1 MQKNVLIVADVYPPE
16 VSSASHLM
24 SELANGLKKRGHN
37 VFVATAYPRHYLVE
51 KSSQEDFPVL
61 ADENGIKVLR
71 IKILPNH
78 KVSFFVRGLS
88 QLTLPWLFSRAIR
101 KNIPEKI
108 DSVFV
113 YSPPLPMGLVGIM
126 VKKRFGAKLILNLQD
141 IFPQNAI
148 DLGILK
154 NRLIISFFEKLEKR
168 IYRQADL
175 ITFNSEGGRR
185 FLIEKKGILENRIIT
200 LFNWVDLNP
209 YDDLGCDIS
218 FRKQWGLDGKF
229 VFLFAGI
236 MGPAQGL
243 DFIVEVAKSIV
254 DLKEAVFLLVGEGME
269 KEKTR
274 KMAEKYNLSNIIFKP
289 FVSKEE
295 YPCLVKAA
303 DVGLVCLSI
312 KNKTPFLPGKFLG
325 YLAAQKPVLAF
336 LNKESD
342 GFSLIDEAICG
353 RAVLAGNKE
362 EAVLAIRQFIED
374 QKRTTS
380 LGINGRR
387 YLESHFAA
395 EVIFDKIEKIL

>member
-37 VFVATAYPRHYLVE
+37 VFVATAYPRHYLTE
-51 KSSQEDFPVL
+51 EGKKENFPVL
-61 ADENGIKVLR
+61 INENGIKVLR
-71 IKILPNH
+71 VKILPNH
-78 KVSFFVRGLS
+78 KVSFFIRGLS
-88 QLTLPWLFSRAIR
+88 QLTLPWLFCRAIK

-126 VKKRFGAKLILNLQD
+126 VKKRFGAKMILNLQD

-154 NRLIISFFEKLEKR
+154 NRLIISFFEKMEKK

-175 ITFNSEGGRR
+175 VTFNSQGGRR
-185 FLIEKKGILENRIIT
+185 FLIEKKGIPENKIIT

-209 YDDLGCDIS
+209 YDSSTCDNS
-218 FRKQWGLDGKF
+218 FRRQWGLESKF
-229 VFLFAGI
+229 IFLFAGI

-243 DFIVEVAKSIV
+243 DFIIEVAKGV
-254 DLKEAVFLLVGEGME
+254 ADLKEVVFLLVGEGME
-269 KEKTR
+269 KEKIK
-274 KMAEKYNLSNIIFKP
+274 KMAEECNLKNIVLKP

-295 YPCLVKAA
+295 YPCLVKTA

-342 GFSLIDEAICG
+342 GFSLINEADCG
-353 RAVLAGNKE
+353 QGILAGDKE
-362 EAVLAIRQFIED
+362 AAILTIRQFVGDPE
-374 QKRTTS
+374 KVS
-380 LGINGRR
+380 VLGINGRH
-387 YLESHFAA
+387 YLENHFSA

>member
-1 MQKNVLIVADVYPPE
+1 MRKNVLIVADVYPPE

-24 SELANGLKKRGHN
+24 QELAIGLKKRGHN
-37 VFVATAYPRHYLVE
+37 VFVATAYPRHYLT
-51 KSSQEDFPVL
+51 EDGKKENFPVL
-61 ADENGIKVLR
+61 VDENGIKVLR
-71 IKILPNH
+71 VKILPNH
-78 KVSFFVRGLS
+78 KVSFFIRGLS

-126 VKKRFGAKLILNLQD
+126 VKKRFGAKFILNLQD

-154 NRLIISFFEKLEKR
+154 NRLIISFFERLEKR
-168 IYRQADL
+168 IYGQADL

-185 FLIEKKGILENRIIT
+185 FLIEKKNIPENKIIT

-209 YDDLGCDIS
+209 YDNSVCDIS
-218 FRKQWGLDGKF
+218 FRQQWGLEGKF
-229 VFLFAGI
+229 IFLFAGI

-243 DFIVEVAKSIV
+243 DFIIEVAKGV
-254 DLKEAVFLLVGEGME
+254 TDLKEAVFLFVGEGME
-269 KEKTR
+269 KEKIR
-274 KMAEKYNLSNIIFKP
+274 KIAEENNLKNIILKP

-295 YPCLVKAA
+295 YPCLVKIA

-342 GFSLIDEAICG
+342 GFSLIDSADCG
-353 RAVLAGNKE
+353 QGILAGDKE
-362 EAVLAIRQFIED
+362 AAISAVRRFVGNLEKAGI
-374 QKRTTS
+374 
-380 LGINGRR
+380 LGTNGRH
-387 YLESHFAA
+387 YLENHFSA